1 MSVSAGHS
9 KYVSVFWSEK
19 VCFMAKVSVSVFW
32 IEKGVT
38 MYRHVWC
45 MCVLDKGN
53 HSEQI
58 CMVYVFL
65 IGGTCVWGREGS
77 HCVQACMVYRCFCVE
92 GSGIV
97 QTCMVYAF
105 A

>member
-1 MSVSAGHS
+1 MFGVGR
-9 KYVSVFWSEK
+9 
-19 VCFMAKVSVSVFW
+19 
-32 IEKGVT
+32 GVT
-38 MYRHVWC
+38 VYRLVW
-45 MCVLDKGN
+45 
-53 HSEQI
+53 SS
-58 CMVYVFL
+58 
-65 IGGTCVWGREGS
+65 CVWGREGS